1 MRFHV
6 PNNELDAYLAEKSLN
21 KEENKGDDE
30 NSDKEEEMT
39 AAKLFD
45 LKINQK
51 ANLSQTAGAVVASI
65 QDLPMLIPRGN
76 YSLDFYSNFCK
87 LHGRT
92 HDYKIMFKDIN
103 RIFMLQKPDGQHIV
117 YLLQLD

>member
-6 PNNELDAYLAEKSLN
+6 PNNELESYYAEKNKN
-21 KEENKGDDE
+21 KEEKKGE
-30 NSDKEEEMT
+30 ESSEEEEEMT

-45 LKINQK
+45 IKINQK
-51 ANLSQTAGAVVASI
+51 ANLSQSAGTIVASI

-87 LHGRT
+87 LHGKT

>member
-1 MRFHV
+1 
-6 PNNELDAYLAEKSLN
+6 
-21 KEENKGDDE
+21 
-30 NSDKEEEMT
+30 MT

-45 LKINQK
+45 IKINQR
-51 ANLSQTAGAVVASI
+51 ANLSQSTGTVLASI

-87 LHGRT
+87 LHGKT
-92 HDYKIMFKDIN
+92 HDYKIQFKDIN

>member
-1 MRFHV
+1 M
-6 PNNELDAYLAEKSLN
+6 PNNELESYYEEKNKN
-21 KEENKGDDE
+21 KEEKKG
-30 NSDKEEEMT
+30 EESSEEEDEMT

-51 ANLSQTAGAVVASI
+51 ANLSQSAGTVVASI

-87 LHGRT
+87 LHGKT